1 MGSPKVGI
9 NSNQIKKVFFIFIEL
24 KLFFI
29 KNNFSIYQYLK
40 IKVSN
45 LRCFLVMR
53 KFPFYPFLI
62 AIFFAVSCSTS
73 YKTENVQYSNYRIQQ
88 YDKGSKSLASIVK
101 PYSDSVNKL
110 MNIVIGY
117 NDARLEKKREGNTLG
132 FFIADA
138 YLEMAKQKLNSKV
151 DAAFMN
157 SGGIRLPEIPAGA
170 ITQGKIF
177 ELMPFDNLMVLLKM
191 KGSLLKQY
199 LDTLAANEGVVE
211 SGITMQIVNKTA
223 QQILVSGKPLDLDG
237 DYTIV
242 HSDYVAMNTTML
254 KNIHRNTNGYL
265 LRDALLDYVK
275 LINSQNKK
283 ITVTNIE
290 RVSYVN

>member
-1 MGSPKVGI
+1 MI
-9 NSNQIKKVFFIFIEL
+9 
-24 KLFFI
+24 
-29 KNNFSIYQYLK
+29 
-40 IKVSN
+40 
-45 LRCFLVMR
+45 
-53 KFPFYPFLI
+53 KFPFNPLLI

-88 YDKGSKSLASIVK
+88 YDEGSKSLASIVK

-132 FFIADA
+132 FFITDA
-138 YLEMAKQKLNSKV
+138 YLEMAKQKFDPKV

-157 SGGIRLPEIPAGA
+157 SGGIRLPEIPAGD

-211 SGITMQIVNKTA
+211 SGMTMQIVNKTV
-223 QQILVSGKPLDLDG
+223 QQVMVGGKPLDLNA
-237 DYTIV
+237 DYTIA
-242 HSDYVAMNTTML
+242 HSDYVAMSTNLL
-254 KNIHRNTNGYL
+254 KTINRSTNGYL

-275 LINSQNKK
+275 FIHSQNKK
-283 ITVTNIE
+283 VTVTNTDRI
-290 RVSYVN
+290 SYVN

>member
-1 MGSPKVGI
+1 
-9 NSNQIKKVFFIFIEL
+9 
-24 KLFFI
+24 
-29 KNNFSIYQYLK
+29 
-40 IKVSN
+40 
-45 LRCFLVMR
+45 MR
-53 KFPFYPFLI
+53 KFPFYSLLI

-73 YKTENVQYSNYRIQQ
+73 YKTESVQYSHYRIQQ
-88 YDKGSKSLASIVK
+88 YNEGSKSLASIVK

-110 MNIVIGY
+110 MSVVIGY
-117 NDARLEKKREGNTLG
+117 NDAKLEKKREGNTLG
-132 FFIADA
+132 FFITDA
-138 YLEMAKQKLNSKV
+138 YLEMAKQKFDPKV

-157 SGGIRLPEIPAGA
+157 SGGIRLPEMPAGA

-199 LDTLAANEGVVE
+199 LDTLAVNEGVIE

-223 QQILVSGKPLDLDG
+223 QQIMIGGKPLDLNG

-242 HSDYVAMNTTML
+242 HSDYVVMNSNLL

-275 LINSQNKK
+275 FINRQNKK
-283 ITVTNIE
+283 VAVTNVE

>member
-1 MGSPKVGI
+1 
-9 NSNQIKKVFFIFIEL
+9 
-24 KLFFI
+24 
-29 KNNFSIYQYLK
+29 
-40 IKVSN
+40 
-45 LRCFLVMR
+45 MR
-53 KFPFYPFLI
+53 KFSFYPFLI
-62 AIFFAVSCSTS
+62 AIFFAVSCNTS

-88 YDKGSKSLASIVK
+88 YDKGSKSLTSVVK

-110 MNIVIGY
+110 MNVVIGY
-117 NDARLEKKREGNTLG
+117 NAVKLEKKSEGNTLG
-132 FFIADA
+132 FFLTDA
-138 YLEMAKQKLNSKV
+138 YLEMAKQKVDPKV

-177 ELMPFDNLMVLLKM
+177 ELMPFDNLMVLLKV

-199 LDTLAANEGVVE
+199 LDTLAANEGVIE
-211 SGITMQIVNKTA
+211 SGITMQIVNKTP
-223 QQILVSGKPLDLDG
+223 QQVLVGGKPLDLNG

-242 HSDYVAMNTTML
+242 HSDYVAMNSNLL
-254 KNIHRNTNGYL
+254 KNIHRSANGYL

-275 LINSQNKK
+275 FINDQNKK
-283 ITVTNIE
+283 VTVTNIE

>member
-1 MGSPKVGI
+1 
-9 NSNQIKKVFFIFIEL
+9 
-24 KLFFI
+24 
-29 KNNFSIYQYLK
+29 
-40 IKVSN
+40 
-45 LRCFLVMR
+45 MR
-53 KFPFYPFLI
+53 KIPFYPFLI

-88 YDKGSKSLASIVK
+88 YDEGSKSLASIVK

-110 MNIVIGY
+110 MNVVIGY
-117 NDARLEKKREGNTLG
+117 NDALLERKSQGNTLG
-132 FFIADA
+132 FFITDA
-138 YLEMAKQKLNSKV
+138 YLEMARQKFDPKV

-157 SGGIRLPEIPAGA
+157 SGGIRLPEMPAGA

-177 ELMPFDNLMVLLKM
+177 ELMPFDNLMVLLKV

-199 LDTLAANEGVVE
+199 LDTLAADEGVIE
-211 SGITMQIVNKTA
+211 SGITMQIVNKTT
-223 QQILVSGKPLDLDG
+223 QQVFVGGKPLDLNG

-242 HSDYVAMNTTML
+242 HSDYIAMNSNLL
-254 KNIHRNTNGYL
+254 KNIHRNNNGYL

-275 LINSQNKK
+275 FINGQNKRV
-283 ITVTNIE
+283 TVTNTE

>member
-1 MGSPKVGI
+1 
-9 NSNQIKKVFFIFIEL
+9 
-24 KLFFI
+24 
-29 KNNFSIYQYLK
+29 
-40 IKVSN
+40 
-45 LRCFLVMR
+45 MR

-88 YDKGSKSLASIVK
+88 YDEGSKSLASIVK

-117 NDARLEKKREGNTLG
+117 NDARLEKKREGNVLG
-132 FFIADA
+132 FFMADA
-138 YLEMAKQKLNSKV
+138 YLEMAKQKFDPKV

-157 SGGIRLPEIPAGA
+157 SGGIRLPEIPPGA

-223 QQILVSGKPLDLDG
+223 QQILVGGKPLDLGG

-242 HSDYVAMNTTML
+242 HSDYVAMNTNML

-283 ITVTNIE
+283 VTVTNIE
-290 RVSYVN
+290 RVNYVN

>member
-1 MGSPKVGI
+1 
-9 NSNQIKKVFFIFIEL
+9 
-24 KLFFI
+24 
-29 KNNFSIYQYLK
+29 
-40 IKVSN
+40 
-45 LRCFLVMR
+45 MR
-53 KFPFYPFLI
+53 KFSFYPFLI
-62 AIFFAVSCSTS
+62 AIFFAVSCNTS

-88 YDKGSKSLASIVK
+88 YDKGSKSLTSVVK

-110 MNIVIGY
+110 INVVIGY
-117 NDARLEKKREGNTLG
+117 NAVKLEKKSEGNTLG
-132 FFIADA
+132 FFLTDA
-138 YLEMAKQKLNSKV
+138 YLEMAKQKVDPKV

-177 ELMPFDNLMVLLKM
+177 ELMPFDNLMVLLKV

-199 LDTLAANEGVVE
+199 LDTLAANEGVIE

-223 QQILVSGKPLDLDG
+223 QQVLVGGKPLDLNG

-242 HSDYVAMNTTML
+242 HSDYVAMNSNLL
-254 KNIHRNTNGYL
+254 KNIHRSANGYL

-275 LINSQNKK
+275 FINDQNKK
-283 ITVTNIE
+283 VTVTNIE